1 MIKIDNIQ
9 TYGWEGAFRGMRNP
23 LNSWAKSD
31 SFFYPDGTF
40 SLGEADL
47 NLAKRLVKAGTEH
60 RKFLRFIHVQM
71 DITAPSYFIFEQD
84 TYKIATARNS
94 CSFMHK
100 GLAKPF
106 TIDDFTT
113 STEVQKLLNRNKEWE
128 DIEYP
133 YETNE
138 YKIYTCENGR
148 QYKVYKNGR
157 VFSCAFE
164 VNDNYKSGRTRH
176 FAEKELKPHKNPR
189 GYFEL
194 NLGGRCGTEKWQ
206 LHRLMAYVW
215 IPAENWQSLTVN
227 HINGK
232 KHQNNIENLEW
243 CSREENISKGFQDGL
258 YDDSFLYNGYDNWKR
273 TMTTDIETRLAIRY
287 DHNKGLMPAEI
298 AKKYEVPLKTVY
310 GIIFGN
316 KPENYELF
324 MHAYWWEKTVDYLNE
339 LRDQYLDTQDESIFL
354 TIRQA
359 LPMGYNYRY
368 TYDCSLETLLNM
380 CKQRVNHRLPE
391 WRVFVST
398 MLEKIPYL
406 KDFYEV
412 TIDKN

>member
-71 DITAPSYFIFEQD
+71 DIVAPSYFCAEKD
-84 TYKIATARNS
+84 TYKVATARNS

-100 GLAKPF
+100 GTSEEFELV
-106 TIDDFTT
+106 DF
-113 STEVQKLLNRNKEWE
+113 SFEEMCYQDTEHKAWWDGTLKELNR
-128 DIEYP
+128 
-133 YETNE
+133 
-138 YKIYTCENGR
+138 
-148 QYKVYKNGR
+148 
-157 VFSCAFE
+157 
-164 VNDNYKSGRTRH
+164 
-176 FAEKELKPHKNPR
+176 L
-189 GYFEL
+189 
-194 NLGGRCGTEKWQ
+194 
-206 LHRLMAYVW
+206 
-215 IPAENWQSLTVN
+215 
-227 HINGK
+227 
-232 KHQNNIENLEW
+232 
-243 CSREENISKGFQDGL
+243 REI
-258 YDDSFLYNGYDNWKR
+258 
-273 TMTTDIETRLAIRY
+273 
-287 DHNKGLMPAEI
+287 
-298 AKKYEVPLKTVY
+298 
-310 GIIFGN
+310 
-316 KPENYELF
+316 
-324 MHAYWWEKTVDYLNE
+324 
-339 LRDQYLDTQDESIFL
+339 YLDTKDPVIFQE
-354 TIRQA
+354 IRNM
-359 LPMGYNYRY
+359 LPSGYMIRY

-380 CKQRVNHRLPE
+380 CKQRANHRLPE